1 MSMQNQ
7 FQSLMLQKKR
17 WASTLFIVTMMMV
30 WTPFTAKACIFN
42 CSKTPELRA
51 SGFVS
56 KSTAASPFANSY
68 KGERPA
74 ITLSDPQSAK
84 VIIWLHGQQN
94 PRKKE
99 QCSKQG
105 NLPPKSILTLD
116 EDENTF
122 VYYHCTAVI
131 DPKEEDANQ
140 PDDGIHYSWGFK
152 NGSYTLARRDELA
165 ELLDQF
171 IGLGVSPSHITLAG
185 HSAGGWTALLAAASY
200 PEKFNAVIAFAPAF
214 AGIRSEEK
222 LYPWWRKIIRPE
234 QVKMIT
240 QPNDIQKLIFAYE
253 DDAYNRPQELAF
265 ITEAFPD
272 TATLIPQKCGGGHLT
287 HKNDCQMEQT
297 IELMKEL
304 ISTP

>member
-1 MSMQNQ
+1 MVT
-7 FQSLMLQKKR
+7 QKRFYVLKSQTKKE
-17 WASTLFIVTMMMV
+17 ALILFALAMIIA

-51 SGFVS
+51 SGFVT
-56 KSTAASPFANSY
+56 KSDEARPYANGY

-74 ITLSDPQSAK
+74 IALSNPQSAK

-116 EDENTF
+116 EDENIF

-131 DPKEEDANQ
+131 DPKAEAANQ

-152 NGSYTLARRDELA
+152 NGSYTLARRDELS
-165 ELLDQF
+165 ELLDEF
-171 IGLGVSPSHITLAG
+171 IAIGVSPSHITLAG
-185 HSAGGWTALLAAASY
+185 HSAGGWTSLLAAASY
-200 PEKFNAVIAFAPAF
+200 PEKFHALIAFAPAF

-240 QPNDIQKLIFAYE
+240 KSNDVSKLIFAYK

-265 ITEAFPD
+265 ITDAFTD
-272 TATLIPQKCGGGHLT
+272 TATLISQKCGGGHLT
-287 HKNDCQMEQT
+287 HKNDCQIDQT
-297 IELMKEL
+297 IQLMKDL
-304 ISTP
+304 IASP